1 MIKQK
6 QQQQQRVKQKTQQKQ
21 QQQQSEKQKQQQ
33 KQQQQQQL
41 QLQLQ
46 IQQQHQQQQQQRVK
60 QKQQKQQQQ
69 REKKELDYEQQ
80 QIQQLNKVSPQM
92 PIVKRFVN
100 STDKFMYNPKIKYKI
115 KQDQITDTSDEHN
128 NPVYLI
134 DNKYKFYYG
143 SLLNK
148 VVIEYNDY
156 AKVWPD
162 IELNYFITKT
172 DLYFGIIFSE
182 KIDKLELYLRILS
195 YKKKSTKYQIKIR
208 HSEKLSFYVSLNTT
222 INENNTWSTGTTLY
236 YVYCKSITPILYQE
250 QISIINDGMT
260 QLLHS

>member
-6 QQQQQRVKQKTQQKQ
+6 QQQQQQQQQQRVKQKTQRKQ
-21 QQQQSEKQKQQQ
+21 QQQQQQQQQQ
-33 KQQQQQQL
+33 KQQQQQQ
-41 QLQLQ
+41 
-46 IQQQHQQQQQQRVK
+46 QQQQRVK
-60 QKQQKQQQQ
+60 QQQQQQQQ

-80 QIQQLNKVSPQM
+80 QIKQLNQVSPQM

-100 STDKFMYNPKIKYKI
+100 STDKFMYNSKIKYKI
-115 KQDQITDTSDEHN
+115 KQDQITDTTDEHN

-143 SLLNK
+143 SLLDK

-182 KIDKLELYLRILS
+182 KIDKLELYLRLLS
-195 YKKKSTKYQIKIR
+195 NKKKSTKYQIKIR

-222 INENNTWSTGTTLY
+222 INENNTWASGTTLY
-236 YVYCKSITPILYQE
+236 YVYCKSVIPIIYQD
-250 QISIINDGMT
+250 QIIIINDGMT